1 MADRQ
6 EPSRRPPERRAS
18 GTGERRGAGERQTP
32 PPIRRSGGGEQRQNT
47 NRRSDVVRC
56 ENCGEDYSIT
66 YKRCPFCDERPGR
79 GGYGGGKRVSN
90 TRGGGYGAPAN
101 PLRVAVLIISLAL
114 IIAAM
119 FIVFRFFSSAIFGG
133 KGGAGSS
140 ASGSGV
146 ASSQVGSGSGQGSV
160 SQPGAAGS
168 TPDSSAGSSGTAPVQ
183 IAPQSISL
191 NKSEMSLNYNE
202 IFQMK
207 ATVSPEG
214 VTAPV
219 TWSTSNSSAL
229 SIDENGE
236 VKNLS
241 SKTSTIKV
249 IITATCGD
257 VTAECIVY
265 CKPQGGGAVAPDP
278 GTSTTTPVTPSG
290 GGQTGTVAPNTR
302 GKIVNAEN
310 GLNIRSGPGR
320 EYDVVASGTNG
331 AEITI
336 LGEENGWYHINYG
349 GSNTGYVSKDYVSVG

>member
-6 EPSRRPPERRAS
+6 DPSRRTPDRRVS
-18 GTGERRGAGERQTP
+18 GTGDRRSTGDRQSP
-32 PPIRRSGGGEQRQNT
+32 PPIRRSGAGEQRQNT

-146 ASSQVGSGSGQGSV
+146 SSSQVGSGSGQGSAG
-160 SQPGAAGS
+160 QPGAAS
-168 TPDSSAGSSGTAPVQ
+168 SAPDSSTGSGSAAPPVQ

-191 NKSEMSLNYNE
+191 NKYEMALNYNE

-214 VTAPV
+214 VSAPV

-229 SIDENGE
+229 SIDENGA

-241 SKTSTIKV
+241 TRTSTIKV

-265 CKPQGGGAVAPDP
+265 CKPQGGGTVPDP
-278 GTSTTTPVTPSG
+278 GTTTPVTPSG
-290 GGQTGTVAPNTR
+290 GDQTGSVAPNTK

-320 EYDVVASGTNG
+320 EHSVIASGSNG
-331 AEITI
+331 AEVTI